1 MKKGSI
7 VAYAADPAKLG
18 EVLEAF
24 IFDETGE
31 LGFYVQPFDNS
42 DKFYIDASKV
52 WLLADNL

>member
-1 MKKGSI
+1 MKIGSI
-7 VAYAADPAKLG
+7 VAYAADPVKLG

-52 WLLADNL
+52 WVLTDSI